1 MEPTPVRPTRVQR
14 SESEIRAL
22 LKEQEESNVTVKE
35 FCAIYGMHEATLY
48 NWRKKYNPKSDSY
61 RIGESEEFIALQINE
76 ATTNTSLFAE
86 IELPGK
92 AMIRLFCKVDPSY
105 FKALL

>member
-1 MEPTPVRPTRVQR
+1 MEATPVKKATRVQR
-14 SESEIRAL
+14 SESEIRAM

-35 FCAIYGMHEATLY
+35 FCEIYGMHEATLY
-48 NWRKKYNPKSDSY
+48 NWRKKYNPKS
-61 RIGESEEFIALQINE
+61 EKPEEFIALQINE
-76 ATTNTSLFAE
+76 TGRSSSLFAE

-92 AMIRLFCKVDPSY
+92 VMIRLFQKVDPSY

>member
-1 MEPTPVRPTRVQR
+1 MEPTPVKPTRVQR

-35 FCAIYGMHEATLY
+35 FCEIYGIHEATLY
-48 NWRKKYNPKSDSY
+48 NWRKRYNPK
-61 RIGESEEFIALQINE
+61 IGKPEEFIALQISE
-76 ATTNTSLFAE
+76 TGRSSSLFAE

-92 AMIRLFCKVDPSY
+92 AMIRLFQKVDPSY

>member
-1 MEPTPVRPTRVQR
+1 MEPTSVKPARVQR
-14 SESEIRAL
+14 RESEIRAL

-35 FCAIYGMHEATLY
+35 FCEIYGIHEATLY
-48 NWRKKYNPKSDSY
+48 NWRKKYNPKT
-61 RIGESEEFIALQINE
+61 EKPEEFIALRISE
-76 ATTNTSLFAE
+76 TGRDTSLFAE

-92 AMIRLFCKVDPSY
+92 VMIRLFQKVDLSY